1 MMIEVIIDVDS
12 ETRKVYSFNL
22 FDLIVV
28 FVKYRKESKPKR
40 KKNWITIEFW
50 DKYER
55 NNRTPEPELT
65 MNIRDLALEKTKN
78 LVVVKTWSE
87 FKNI

>member
-1 MMIEVIIDVDS
+1 MYIEIILDIDS

-22 FDLIVV
+22 FDLTVV
-28 FVKYRKESKPKR
+28 FVKYHKESKPKGKR
-40 KKNWITIEFW
+40 IWTNIEVW
-50 DKYER
+50 DKYAR
-55 NNRTPEPELT
+55 DNRIPEPELT

-78 LVVVKTWSE
+78 LIVVKTWSE